1 MTVIEFAEKRLNE
14 SCLNDDDEAVLYW
27 RAYLDGAR
35 AQKEELF
42 DRANADGDKE
52 LQAKLRND
60 FAEWIEV
67 VRCQDCKYC
76 TDISLVLPI
85 GRKVYTCMEGTHDH
99 QMLLSPNDF
108 CSRGERRE
116 NHNITQYKD
125 KTKILRAV
133 LKRKELES
141 DG

>member
-27 RAYLDGAR
+27 RDYLDGAR
-35 AQKEELF
+35 AQKKELF

-60 FAEWIEV
+60 FAERIEV

-76 TDISLVLPI
+76 DISLVLPS
-85 GRKVYTCMEGTHDH
+85 GRKMYTCMEGTHDH

-108 CSRGERRE
+108 CSRGERR
-116 NHNITQYKD
+116 KD
-125 KTKILRAV
+125 ERV
-133 LKRKELES
+133 YR
-141 DG
+141 